1 MSQRGRH
8 AARDYAILQLLLQT
22 GLRLGECAAL
32 DAEDLVVGER
42 GGHLT
47 VRAGKGN
54 KARPVPLNATARTAL
69 AEYAAVRLGVAPTLA
84 AVARAWPRRRADAGG
99 TPLWRS
105 QKGGRLSAAAMR
117 CTIAR
122 LVADGARRGLVP
134 PEASAHT
141 LRHTFAAHYLQAQP
155 GDLLG
160 LAALLGHASL
170 DTTRLYAGPTAAQL
184 AARVDRLALNA
195 YTG

>member
-1 MSQRGRH
+1 VS
-8 AARDYAILQLLLQT
+8 
-22 GLRLGECAAL
+22 
-32 DAEDLVVGER
+32 
-42 GGHLT
+42 
-47 VRAGKGN
+47 K
-54 KARPVPLNATARTAL
+54 
-69 AEYAAVRLGVAPTLA
+69 
-84 AVARAWPRRRADAGG
+84 AWPRHRPDAGG

-117 CTIAR
+117 RTIDG

-134 PEASAHT
+134 PEAAAHT
-141 LRHTFAAHYLQAQP
+141 LRHTFAAHHLQAHP

-160 LAALLGHASL
+160 LLALLGHASL

-195 YTG
+195 YAG